1 MSDRQQLI
9 AGLSHDLAPVKP
21 VASVAGPALAWA
33 LLSAFY
39 VVGITHLFGPLRP
52 TALEQLATQP
62 RFLAETLLGAAALAV
77 AALIGFKA
85 SVPGA
90 LTRRMALTGVLLV
103 GTWVGCYVFGLISPA
118 LEPSMLGKRP
128 HCVVETFLFA
138 LPPLLVGLLLAR
150 RWYPLEPVRAGVWL
164 GLTAG
169 LLPALYMQLACMYIP
184 QHILLFHIAPGLAVA
199 AVAAPLAWFVL
210 SPRLRGGPARDD

>member
-9 AGLSHDLAPVKP
+9 AGLSRDLTPVKP
-21 VASVAGPALAWA
+21 LASVAGPALAWA
-33 LLSAFY
+33 LLSALY

-52 TALEQLATQP
+52 TAFEQLATQP
-62 RFLAETLLGAAALAV
+62 RFLAETALGVVALVV
-77 AALIGFKA
+77 AALIGFRA
-85 SVPGA
+85 AVPGA
-90 LTRRMALTGVLLV
+90 LTRRTALAGLLLV
-103 GTWVGCYVFGLISPA
+103 GAWVACYVFGLVSPA

-150 RWYPLEPVRAGVWL
+150 RWYPLEPVRAGLWI

-184 QHILLFHIAPGLAVA
+184 RHILAFHIAPGLAVA
-199 AVAAPLAWFVL
+199 ALAAPLAWLFL
-210 SPRLRGGPARDD
+210 SPRWRDNPERGD